1 MYDFMPGELLQRIAG
16 VRETIT
22 RKALECGRNPE
33 TIRLV
38 AVSKTVPVHMVK
50 RALES
55 GIHILGENYI
65 QEALGKTRDLENF
78 SVAWHLIG
86 HLQSNKAGM
95 AVRLFDLIHTVDSL
109 KTALELNRQAGN
121 INKCQKIL
129 VQVNV
134 ARESTKS
141 GIAPEK
147 ARGLIEAIG
156 ALDHLS
162 IKGLMTMP
170 PYSKDPESSRGYFKA
185 LFELAKTLDRSG
197 IAGVSME
204 ELSMGTSHDFSVAVE
219 EGATLVR
226 VGTAIFG
233 KRT

>member
-1 MYDFMPGELLQRIAG
+1 MNDFMPEGLLERIAG
-16 VRETIT
+16 VRKTIT
-22 RKALECGRNPE
+22 RRALECGRDPE

-38 AVSKTVPVHMVK
+38 AVSKTVPVDIV
-50 RALES
+50 RSALES
-55 GIHILGENYI
+55 GIQILGENYI
-65 QEALGKTRDLENF
+65 QEARDKARDLENF
-78 SVAWHLIG
+78 SVAWHVIG

-95 AVRLFDLIHTVDSL
+95 AVGLFDLIHTVDSM
-109 KTALELNRQAGN
+109 KTALELNRQAGK

-129 VQVNV
+129 IQVNV

-141 GIAPEK
+141 GVAPNR
-147 ARGLIEAIG
+147 ARTLVEEVSRLG
-156 ALDHLS
+156 HLS
-162 IKGLMTMP
+162 VKGLMTMP
-170 PYSKDPESSRGYFKA
+170 PYSKDPESSREYFKT
-185 LFELAKTLDRSG
+185 LFELARALDQSG

-204 ELSMGTSHDFSVAVE
+204 ELSMGTTGDFAVAVE